1 MPAEPAAVAELS
13 APRRSLVGGLLKQT
27 PAWAISMLVHVIVLL
42 SMALVVN
49 EVPKPEAPRMI
60 TASAPE
66 VEENFEEFE
75 EEMRKKWEKVVRVE
89 MGAMKGCL
97 RAVLQMMSRTS

>member
-1 MPAEPAAVAELS
+1 VKQFLLLLQRTGLQRKRKRK
-13 APRRSLVGGLLKQT
+13 RRRKGGYL
-27 PAWAISMLVHVIVLL
+27 
-42 SMALVVN
+42 
-49 EVPKPEAPRMI
+49 RMKK
-60 TASAPE
+60 
-66 VEENFEEFE
+66 EFE